1 MQFEYFEMEEIVTFH
16 SKMIKKY
23 KGLRGLREMG
33 LLVSVVNNPKMTF
46 DGKQLYP
53 DVFAK
58 SACYLYGIVKNH
70 PFIDGNKRTGSFV
83 AYLFLRKHGVIPPPL
98 DLYEELVV
106 KVADGKVSME
116 EVAEFFRSFNQKS
129 EGSYEHLGK

>member
-1 MQFEYFEMEEIVTFH
+1 MDFEYFEMEEIVTFH

-33 LLVSVVNNPKMTF
+33 LLVSVVNSPQMTF

-53 DVFAK
+53 DVYSKA
-58 SACYLYGIVKNH
+58 ACYLYNIVKNH

-83 AYLFLRKHGVIPPPL
+83 AYLFLKKHRAKTPPI

-106 KVADGKVSME
+106 QVADGKVSME
-116 EVAEFFRSFNQKS
+116 EVSEFFKSFN
-129 EGSYEHLGK
+129 